1 MKDVGNPDRDRTPLP
16 YFYWVFRAST
26 HLGSLYDSVK
36 AEAWKSTLGE
46 PWPHTRDGDEWL
58 RRLYRLTD
66 PSASRRALFA
76 SEPATHV
83 DRHWR
88 AYGSTDSRDVE
99 PRSRFHRPRARR
111 LTRLEPATRNE
122 DSETLTRIAL
132 GADVPGNRTDDR
144 DASESRSAH
153 GPLGAIS
160 TLRGDPHYL
169 ALVRHY
175 RRAIRSGEV
184 GPDDYERE
192 RVRDD
197 PERDALVAAA
207 VDSLSRRRDQAN
219 AALVDDTRGFQN
231 ERDESHRTGVPRA
244 RRSLLTEL
252 ATDSE
257 GSDEDSGTD
266 VDDDD
271 EEDFGMSSPFAAR
284 ASPLPPQPHP
294 QSQSRAADEPS
305 LRSAYD
311 EMKAAFEE
319 VKSDVECQICFT
331 NRRDALI
338 LPCCHMLYC
347 RSCVDRAASHAAAR
361 GQPDRCPCCR
371 GSIGGVLICKLSSS
385 E

>member
-1 MKDVGNPDRDRTPLP
+1 M
-16 YFYWVFRAST
+16 
-26 HLGSLYDSVK
+26 
-36 AEAWKSTLGE
+36 
-46 PWPHTRDGDEWL
+46 
-58 RRLYRLTD
+58 
-66 PSASRRALFA
+66 
-76 SEPATHV
+76 
-83 DRHWR
+83 
-88 AYGSTDSRDVE
+88 
-99 PRSRFHRPRARR
+99 
-111 LTRLEPATRNE
+111 
-122 DSETLTRIAL
+122 
-132 GADVPGNRTDDR
+132 
-144 DASESRSAH
+144 
-153 GPLGAIS
+153 
-160 TLRGDPHYL
+160 RGDPHYL

-231 ERDESHRTGVPRA
+231 ERDESHRTGGPRA

-257 GSDEDSGTD
+257 GSDEGSGTD

-284 ASPLPPQPHP
+284 TSPLPPQPHP